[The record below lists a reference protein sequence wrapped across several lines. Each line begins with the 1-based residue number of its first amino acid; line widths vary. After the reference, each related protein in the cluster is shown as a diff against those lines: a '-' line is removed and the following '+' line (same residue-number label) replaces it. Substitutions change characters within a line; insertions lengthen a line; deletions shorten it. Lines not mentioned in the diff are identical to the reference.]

1 MASSCDFLEKNYFLC
16 SRCKHLYR
24 RSGDITYRVTTPWRW
39 GVPAKSFFSSLR
51 FLHLRYH
58 RQEVPF

>member
-1 MASSCDFLEKNYFLC
+1 MAFSGDLLEKRYFLC
-16 SRCKHLYR
+16 PRCKHLYLF
-24 RSGDITYRVTTPWRW
+24 SVDKTYRVPAPWRW
-39 GVPAKSFFSSLR
+39 GVPVKSFFSSLR